1 MSFFFYQGALGQ
13 YEVGNLDVMRSSS
26 LWVMLGFDLIVGLS
40 ERVCDKARFFYFKS
54 LILNTKNFSRPVQSK
69 KKPVSFILSFVT
81 VISGLTILIR
91 SK

>member
-1 MSFFFYQGALGQ
+1 M
-13 YEVGNLDVMRSSS
+13 
-26 LWVMLGFDLIVGLS
+26 GLS
-40 ERVCDKARFFYFKS
+40 ERVCDKARLFYFNS
-54 LILNTKNFSRPVQSK
+54 LILITKNFSRPVQSE